1 MSESLLSF
9 SEVLLYGREV
19 KDLQIKQIKVRL
31 ADEIGDADNLPSGI
45 TRIDGVKLRDG
56 DRVLIQK
63 GDTDNIVSGIYK
75 AEKQD
80 DDTFNLVDRKTVDYE
95 ASVYVKRGREFK
107 RTFWVQK
114 QDSTTNQLFVEKRQ
128 RGKGSN
134 NFIGDQFGGDARLA
148 RIYGFAYEGTYY
160 ELPEP
165 TVFLVHGEGEKAA
178 APSGNSGADAR
189 SPLDPSVSGVA
200 AADYQVSA
208 DVMVWNYDK
217 ADFTIRMDVMT
228 GQFEQVLL
236 DIYFGYD
243 SPAISGARV
252 SGARVSGARVS
263 GARVSGARVS
273 GARVSGARA
282 RGSED

>member
-31 ADEIGDADNLPSGI
+31 ADEIGEADSLPSGI

-75 AEKQD
+75 AEKQA

-128 RGKGSN
+128 RGKGAN

-178 APSGNSGADAR
+178 APSGNGGADAR